1 MDFAF
6 TDEQRAL
13 AEKVRAFAAE
23 HIAPGAARNDREGTF
38 PPGFFREL
46 GRAGLTGLCVPETH
60 GGRGLG
66 AVEAGIAVEELAKA
80 EATACYPV
88 LNAALIGGIIDRN
101 GTAGQ
106 KARWLPPVASGEAVV
121 ALVLTEPEHGT
132 DAAAIGL
139 RAERDG
145 DGWSLTG
152 TKTSI
157 MLGAHATHGLVFART
172 SDDGARGVT
181 AFFLPLDHPRVR
193 RERLSDLGARAG
205 GRATIEFDHCPASA
219 DDVVGEVGEGFVGVM
234 RGFDHSRALIA
245 ILAVASANA
254 ALADAMDFA
263 RERTTFGVP
272 IGKHQGVAFPLVE
285 HATRVHAA
293 RLLAYEALWRKDS
306 GLDHRTEAN
315 MAKWWAPRVGVEA
328 AHQALLT
335 FGHRGWHEDN
345 PAGRRLRDA
354 VGQEIADGTENAT
367 KLVVARQLLGREYA
381 P

>member
-23 HIAPGAARNDREGTF
+23 RVAPGAAHNDREETF
-38 PPGFFREL
+38 PPGFFEEL
-46 GRAGLTGLCVPETH
+46 GRAGLTGLCVPESH

-101 GTAGQ
+101 GTTGQ
-106 KARWLPPVASGEAVV
+106 KEQWLPPVAAGESVV

-139 RAERDG
+139 RAEPDG
-145 DGWSLTG
+145 DGWALTG

-181 AFFLPLDHPRVR
+181 AFYLALDHPKVR
-193 RERLSDLGARAG
+193 RERFSDLGARAG
-205 GRATIEFDHCPASA
+205 GRATIEFDHYPASK

-245 ILAVASANA
+245 ILAVASADA
-254 ALADAMDFA
+254 ALADALAFA
-263 RERTTFGVP
+263 RERTSFGVP

-285 HATRVHAA
+285 HATRVRAA

-335 FGHRGWHEDN
+335 FGHRGWSEDN
-345 PAGRRLRDA
+345 PAARRLRDA

>member
-23 HIAPGAARNDREGTF
+23 RVAPAAARNDREETF
-38 PPGFFREL
+38 PPGFFEEL
-46 GRAGLTGLCVPETH
+46 GRAGLTGLGVPEAH

-66 AVEAGIAVEELAKA
+66 AVDVGIAVEELAKA

-101 GTAGQ
+101 GTDGQ
-106 KARWLPPVASGEAVV
+106 KAKWLPPVASGESVV

-139 RAERDG
+139 RAEPDG
-145 DGWSLTG
+145 DGWALTG

-181 AFFLPLDHPRVR
+181 AFYLALDHPKVR

-205 GRATIEFDHCPASA
+205 GRATIEFDHYPAGK

-245 ILAVASANA
+245 ILAVASADA
-254 ALADAMDFA
+254 ALADAMVFA
-263 RERTTFGVP
+263 RERTSFGVP

-285 HATRVHAA
+285 HATRVRAA

-335 FGHRGWHEDN
+335 FGHRGWNEDN
-345 PAGRRLRDA
+345 PAARRLRDA